1 MAFGQP
7 EFSNILEQMVSM
19 GASDLHIK
27 VGRPP
32 TLRLDGVLFTLDVPP
47 CAPQELENFLE
58 YLLTTDQRRTFEETI
73 ELDFGISFAGLARFR
88 VNLCRQRGTLG
99 FSFRLVPT
107 GIPTLADLG
116 LPPKLGEL
124 IREPRGLILVTG
136 ATGVGKSTTLAAMID
151 HLNHL
156 ESRKVITVEDP
167 IEYLHRD
174 DQCLIYQREVGEDTH
189 SFHDGLRH
197 VLRQDPDLIMIGEI
211 RDRETLNIALTA
223 ANTGHLVLTTLH
235 TIDAVQSVQRILSY
249 FAPHEQEEV
258 RRNLADNLRAVV
270 SQRLI
275 PRIGG
280 QGRVPAIEILVNT
293 ATVKDYIIDPDKTSL
308 VRQLI
313 KEGVSQYGMQSFD
326 QALANL
332 VRQKRI
338 APEDAVRFATYPNE
352 LMLHLQGIQDSSNRT
367 FSAVEM
373 DALEKAVTPGLPDWM
388 ET

>member
-1 MAFGQP
+1 MALGQTEFG
-7 EFSNILEQMVSM
+7 NILAQMVAM
-19 GASDLHIK
+19 GASDLHVK

-32 TLRLDGVLFTLDVPP
+32 TLRLDGVLFTLDMPACSP
-47 CAPQELENFLE
+47 EELET
-58 YLLTTDQRRTFEETI
+58 LLQHILTEEQRKSFEGNL
-73 ELDFGISFAGLARFR
+73 ELDFGISFPGLARFR
-88 VNLCRQRGTLG
+88 VNVCRQRGSLG
-99 FSFRLVPT
+99 LSFRLVPT
-107 GIPTLADLG
+107 GIPSLADLG
-116 LPPKLGEL
+116 LPAKLGEL
-124 IREPRGLILVTG
+124 IGEPRGLILVTG

-167 IEYLHRD
+167 IEYLHKD

-189 SFHDGLRH
+189 TFHDGLRH
-197 VLRQDPDLIMIGEI
+197 VLRQDPDVIMIGEI
-211 RDRETLNIALTA
+211 RDRETLTIALTA

-249 FAPHEQEEV
+249 YAPHEQEEV
-258 RRNLADNLRAVV
+258 RRNLADNLRAIV
-270 SQRLI
+270 SQRLV

-293 ATVKDYIIDPDKTSL
+293 PTVKDFIIDPDKTSQ

-313 KEGVSQYGMQSFD
+313 QEGVSQYGMQSFD

-332 VRQKRI
+332 VRQKVV
-338 APEDAVRFATYPNE
+338 APEDAIRFATHPNE
-352 LMLHLQGIQDSSNRT
+352 LALHLQGIQDSSNRA

-373 DALEKAVTPGLPDWM
+373 GALERAVTPGLPDWM